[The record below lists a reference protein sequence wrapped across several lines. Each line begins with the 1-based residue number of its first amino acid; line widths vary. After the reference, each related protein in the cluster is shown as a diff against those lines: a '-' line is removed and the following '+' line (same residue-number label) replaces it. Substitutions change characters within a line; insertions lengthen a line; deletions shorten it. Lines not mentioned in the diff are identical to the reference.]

1 MKGELQVLLPG
12 KLLFREGDPTDG
24 LYFVKDG
31 KITIF
36 RERDGTEI
44 ELAVLGPGDVLGTV
58 TIISREPR
66 SASARALSQAS
77 VLFVS
82 ASSLEAS
89 LKTIPIWAIALLK
102 DCTVRLKETD
112 ARLCEAIVQEK
123 RMRGK
128 VGTIMHHGAQLA
140 AFLGALTKVGT
151 LEDDG
156 LKLFPLAG
164 FVPRAESVLL
174 QKAEYLQHILDA
186 FVKGGLVKRVE
197 DKKYGTSLSD
207 PRTSVLEEFAV
218 FCRAVAKDG
227 KDNFAPLKF
236 VPFMS
241 ALVRIRKKFPE
252 REIWKRADLGAAM
265 DKDLGRTDGVAAVR
279 NLQDLGIVR
288 LKPGS
293 EDEFLFDAGQAQ
305 RRVVFEATC
314 REIDSIQDAAAE

>member
-24 LYFVKDG
+24 LYFVKEG

-44 ELAVLGPGDVLGTV
+44 ELTTLGPGDVLGTV

-82 ASSLEAS
+82 ASSLDAS
-89 LKTIPIWAIALLK
+89 LKTIPVWAIALLK

-123 RMRGK
+123 RTRGK
-128 VGTIMHHGAQLA
+128 VGTAMHHGAQLA
-140 AFLGALTKVGT
+140 AFLAALVKVGT
-151 LEDDG
+151 IEDDG
-156 LKLFPLAG
+156 LKLFPLNG
-164 FVPRAESVLL
+164 FVPRAEGVIL
-174 QKAEYLQHILDA
+174 QKAEYLQRVLDA

-197 DKKYGTSLSD
+197 DKKYGASLSD

-227 KDNFAPLKF
+227 KDSFAPLKF
-236 VPFMS
+236 TPFMS
-241 ALVRIRKKFPE
+241 SLIRIRKKFPE
-252 REIWKRADLGAAM
+252 KEVWKRADLGAAI
-265 DKDLGRTDGVAAVR
+265 DKDLGRTDGAAAVR

-293 EDEFLFDAGQAQ
+293 EDEFLFDAGQVQ
-305 RRVVFEATC
+305 RKVIFESTC
-314 REIDSIQDAAAE
+314 REIDGAHETA